1 MIQKSSWIAGSHITV
16 HSFSAELQP
25 TQESPTLVITANL
38 HGDECTG
45 IGVVHKIMENINSIL
60 HHGTLV
66 LYPSLNPD
74 GLRSTM
80 RHYPEG
86 KADLNRCFPGKK
98 QGYPA
103 EQHLYHIWND
113 IVQRKPTALIDL
125 HTDSGSAVPYTLVDR
140 VLNHDTK
147 LQEKTWAFAKTSN
160 LLPIWEYPL
169 NLYRS
174 YKLDK
179 SLAGAALNQLRIPAI
194 TVEVGPRRRLDP
206 KDVNITYEAVLDW
219 MAFLGMYQN
228 ENLPLSKT
236 NRDFGNIPQDMISGE
251 THLRRVNGPIIGID
265 GIFSPLLPVGSVL
278 EVGSVIG
285 YIYDI
290 HGSKRESVLS
300 PHKGYLIALTDH
312 AFVKTGN
319 SCCTIAILEHE

>member
-25 TQESPTLVITANL
+25 IQESPTLVITANL

-45 IGVVHKIMENINSIL
+45 IGVIHKIMENINSIL

-147 LQEKTWAFAKTSN
+147 LQEKTWDFAKTSN

-179 SLAGAALNQLRIPAI
+179 SLAGTALNQLRIPAI
-194 TVEVGPRRRLDP
+194 TVEVGPR
-206 KDVNITYEAVLDW
+206 K
-219 MAFLGMYQN
+219 
-228 ENLPLSKT
+228 
-236 NRDFGNIPQDMISGE
+236 
-251 THLRRVNGPIIGID
+251 IGRAH
-265 GIFSPLLPVGSVL
+265 V
-278 EVGSVIG
+278 
-285 YIYDI
+285 
-290 HGSKRESVLS
+290 
-300 PHKGYLIALTDH
+300 
-312 AFVKTGN
+312 
-319 SCCTIAILEHE
+319 

>member
-16 HSFSAELQP
+16 HSFSAELQSS
-25 TQESPTLVITANL
+25 QESPTLVITANL

-45 IGVVHKIMENINSIL
+45 IGVIHKIMENINSIL

-140 VLNHDTK
+140 VLNHDPK

-206 KDVNITYEAVLDW
+206 TDVNITYEAVLDW
-219 MAFLGMYQN
+219 MTFLGMYQN
-228 ENLPLSKT
+228 EHSPPSKT

-251 THLRRVNGPIIGID
+251 THLRRVNGPIIGIG

-285 YIYDI
+285 YIYDV

-312 AFVKTGN
+312 AFIKTGN